1 MLILFGLRHG
11 SQYLEVIRLTVVYVH
26 LVPALLLLLLLLIV
40 VLLEL
45 RRRPSCELRF

>member
-11 SQYLEVIRLTVVYVH
+11 SQYLEVIRLTVVHVH
-26 LVPALLLLLLLLIV
+26 LVPALLLLLLVV

>member
-1 MLILFGLRHG
+1 MLILLGLRHG
-11 SQYLEVIRLTVVYVH
+11 SQYLEVIRLAVVHVH
-26 LVPALLLLLLLLIV
+26 LVPALLLLLILVV